1 MTGQADRVL
10 RLVQDPDIKAAFQT
24 VREYWRD
31 KIEETPLDNP
41 EVLFDIRK
49 MLHLLRDVEDALQ
62 TVIDDGHL
70 KDYRIAEQ
78 EKETL

>member
-1 MTGQADRVL
+1 MTDQADRVL
-10 RLVQDPDIKAAFQT
+10 RLVEDPDIKAAFKT

-70 KDYRIAEQ
+70 QDFRATEERGEI
-78 EKETL
+78 

>member
-1 MTGQADRVL
+1 MTGQSDRVL
-10 RLVQDPDIKAAFQT
+10 RLVEDPDIKQAFQT

-31 KIEETPLDNP
+31 KIEDTPLDNP

-70 KDYRIAEQ
+70 EDFRIAE
-78 EKETL
+78 KEVRHE

>member
-1 MTGQADRVL
+1 MTGKADRVL
-10 RLVQDPDIKAAFQT
+10 RLVQDPDIKAAFKT
-24 VREYWRD
+24 VREFYRD
-31 KIEETPLDNP
+31 KIEDTPVSDATAL
-41 EVLFDIRK
+41 LDIRK

-78 EKETL
+78 ERETL